1 MRFWVFLS
9 LRVALGACGEH
20 KTYPTDTLRRKTYR
34 SQLTGATPPSTVVR
48 LKARCLASRQ
58 QAQAVAGQP

>member
-1 MRFWVFLS
+1 MRYWVFLS
-9 LRVALGACGEH
+9 LCVALGACGDH
-20 KTYPTDTLRRKTYR
+20 KTYPNDTLACKNYR
-34 SQLTGATPPSTVVR
+34 SQLTGPTPPSTVVR